1 MGQDS
6 NNRKVVS
13 LAESRRDRARRDAQR
28 KQAETKSRLSAQFR
42 KIPAWGVLIVLAA
55 VIGAGLYVLQTGR

>member
-13 LAESRRDRARRDAQR
+13 LAESKRDRARRDAQR
-28 KQAETKSRLSAQFR
+28 KQAETKSRLSAQLR
-42 KIPAWGVLIVLAA
+42 KIPAWVVLIVLAA
-55 VIGAGLYVLQTGR
+55 VIGGCLYILQTGR